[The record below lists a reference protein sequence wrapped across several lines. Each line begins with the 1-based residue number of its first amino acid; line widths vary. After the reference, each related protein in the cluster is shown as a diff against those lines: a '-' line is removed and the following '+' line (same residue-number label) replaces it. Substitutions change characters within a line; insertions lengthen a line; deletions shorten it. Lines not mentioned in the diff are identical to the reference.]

1 MGKSDGQRNCNNSFM
16 AKFTNSSQKTRGQCR
31 SDEEAFSRKSP
42 RIAGIFGERKAGSQ
56 ERGMNLTGGEQVSII
71 KLVRN
76 INVTF
81 IAVISQQMK
90 IA

>member
-1 MGKSDGQRNCNNSFM
+1 MGKSDGQRNCNNSFTV
-16 AKFTNSSQKTRGQCR
+16 KFTNSSHKTRGQCR
-31 SDEEAFSRKSP
+31 SDEEVFSRNSP

-56 ERGMNLTGGEQVSII
+56 ERGLNLTGGGQVSII

-81 IAVISQQMK
+81 IAVIS
-90 IA
+90 